1 MWMLGAELFPLAFF
15 FGVLGKHSSAEL
27 CSQLAQKILS
37 KDEK

>member
-15 FGVLGKHSSAEL
+15 SGMLGKHSSTEL
-27 CSQLAQKILS
+27 CFQIAQKILS